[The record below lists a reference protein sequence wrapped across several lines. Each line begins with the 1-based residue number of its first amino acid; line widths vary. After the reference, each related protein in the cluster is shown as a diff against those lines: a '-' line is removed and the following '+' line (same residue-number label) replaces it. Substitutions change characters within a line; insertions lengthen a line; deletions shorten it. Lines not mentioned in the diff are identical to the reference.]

1 MQSSSFYCVQLF
13 FSFQVNNDLEVSRSP
28 LRPPHVDPSSEDGSL
43 LGLERLREVEDGLL
57 PVGGRDVRSR
67 GEEHVA
73 FGQVEER
80 VEVAGQ
86 RSHATVSGH
95 LTKGEQT
102 LTCSN

>member
-1 MQSSSFYCVQLF
+1 
-13 FSFQVNNDLEVSRSP
+13 
-28 LRPPHVDPSSEDGSL
+28 
-43 LGLERLREVEDGLL
+43 
-57 PVGGRDVRSR
+57 VRSR